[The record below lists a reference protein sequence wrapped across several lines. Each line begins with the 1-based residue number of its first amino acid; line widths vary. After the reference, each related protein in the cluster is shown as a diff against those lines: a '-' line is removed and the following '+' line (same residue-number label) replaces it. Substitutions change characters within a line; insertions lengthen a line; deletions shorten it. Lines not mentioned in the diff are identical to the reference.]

1 MMSSAYREEKKKKKH
16 TLQDT
21 WSNIKVTDDKIDIA
35 ALKGKKIHHLFL
47 SLITLLL

>member
-1 MMSSAYREEKKKKKH
+1 MMSSAYREEKKKKH